1 MLQTYSQ
8 SKVLQS
14 CEPLTSNVLRLMLVT
29 LSSSPFKG
37 LHPPHQQSPLSL
49 GGLPA
54 GGEWGPRQLRPH
66 EEGRK
71 MPAELLLL
79 LIVAFA
85 SPSCQVLSSLRMGE
99 VLQQLLSQRPP
110 AGS

>member
-1 MLQTYSQ
+1 MSEALWS
-8 SKVLQS
+8 
-14 CEPLTSNVLRLMLVT
+14 
-29 LSSSPFKG
+29 
-37 LHPPHQQSPLSL
+37 PPHPAVHRGAQKPSFRQFPCGW

-85 SPSCQVLSSLRMGE
+85 SPSWQVL
-99 VLQQLLSQRPP
+99 
-110 AGS
+110 